1 MSRKIVLVGWDFDQ
15 VGHLSY
21 TTTRLAEKSSVDPT
35 SKLKSYVEKWLL
47 PPSYLAGWEQ
57 VNGPVGTSTKR
68 AADMATDGLYN
79 WGKTESGLILP
90 PDQFKDA
97 KARGDKVEPALSKD
111 AVVRIK
117 QNLLGGLTFADAKR
131 IADELEFTEGFV
143 DAIDSFRRGGLRQTL
158 YSDAA
163 GMVVDNLVKRFGLNS
178 GGGVPP
184 YVEIEGRRVLYP
196 GYDFTPDSATLTGDV
211 EKFDKAMAFFDY
223 LKREGIDLDQ
233 VAVIDDS
240 GANVATLLK
249 PVKDAGGLAVGF
261 NVSKAYRPDFEK
273 AGLEIVEGKSLKP
286 FKELVLSKT

>member
-1 MSRKIVLVGWDFDQ
+1 MIVGWDLDQ

-21 TTTRLAEKSSVDPT
+21 TTTRLAEKSPVDPT
-35 SKLKSYVEKWLL
+35 SKLKGYVAKGLL
-47 PPSYLAGWEQ
+47 SEAYLTAWETA
-57 VNGPVGTSTKR
+57 NGPVGTSTKR
-68 AADMATDGLYN
+68 AADMATDGLYS
-79 WGKTESGLILP
+79 WGLSESGTIIVP
-90 PDQFKDA
+90 EDVAAEKA
-97 KARGDKVEPALSKD
+97 KGTSVKPALDKG
-111 AVVRIK
+111 AVVKIK

-131 IADELEFTEGFV
+131 IAELEFTEGFV
-143 DAIDSFRRGGLRQTL
+143 DAIDDFRQGGLKQTL
-158 YSDAA
+158 YSDGA

-196 GYDFTPDSATLTGDV
+196 GYDSTPDSATLIGEV
-211 EKFDKAMAFFDY
+211 EKFDKTGAFFDY

-240 GANVATLLK
+240 GANVPTLLK

-273 AGLEIVEGKSLKP
+273 AGLEIVEGKSLEP
-286 FKELVLSKT
+286 FKELVLSKA